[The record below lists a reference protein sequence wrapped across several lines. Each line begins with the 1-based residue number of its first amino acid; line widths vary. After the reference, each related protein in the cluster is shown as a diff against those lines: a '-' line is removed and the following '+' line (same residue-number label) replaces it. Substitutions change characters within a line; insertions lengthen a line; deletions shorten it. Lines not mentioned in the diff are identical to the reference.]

1 MALTRSDLNLSIC
14 RVRSVTLHLDD
25 TDGVAYTKG
34 SELDDDH
41 KEIHLS
47 VRHVVNSRQRVKEE
61 IMGVLVH
68 EMVHCFQCNGKGTCP
83 GGLIEGIAGKP
94 TRTS

>member
-1 MALTRSDLNLSIC
+1 MIRCELVLY

-25 TDGVAYTKG
+25 MDGVAYTKG

-47 VRHVVNSRQRVKEE
+47 VRHVVNSKQRVKEE

-94 TRTS
+94 TRIS